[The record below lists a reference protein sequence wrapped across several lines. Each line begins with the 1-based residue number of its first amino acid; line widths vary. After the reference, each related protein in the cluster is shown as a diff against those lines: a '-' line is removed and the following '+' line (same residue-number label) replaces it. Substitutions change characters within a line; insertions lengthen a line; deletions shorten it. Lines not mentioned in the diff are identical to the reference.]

1 MRTIAFDIGTRR
13 VGVAVSDPAGLI
25 ATPLQVI
32 MRSGDPARD
41 AAALA
46 KLAEVNE
53 AGRIVAGLPVTLRGD
68 EGPAAQQ
75 VREFIELLREHAA
88 VEVVLWD
95 ERLTTVIAERAMIQ
109 ADASR
114 GRRRETVDQVA
125 AALILQSYLDARNA
139 PSREHGVTEE

>member
-25 ATPLQVI
+25 ATPVQVV